1 MATNLDFQ
9 TVKNI
14 KSAGRYTDAL
24 VKGLHIWVKSNES
37 KYWIFRYTIGGK
49 QQNVS
54 LGAFPAVSIAN
65 ARIKAQHARE
75 LLNNGINPKQEK
87 QTQKEELALTI
98 SRSVTFAEFALATI
112 NSKRIEW
119 SNEKHAAQWEY
130 SLREYAF
137 PVIGSKQLHAID
149 MEDILKILVPIWE
162 TKTETAMR
170 LRGRLEWILAAAT
183 TRKLREGLNP
193 AIWRG
198 LLQTILPAPKRF
210 QKVKHHEALPYKD
223 LPAFIAVLR
232 ETDGIAALALE
243 FLILNANRSSE
254 VTDALRSEVSVDTWT
269 IPSERMKGRVEHKIP
284 LCQRSLDILSIAQSM
299 DCDSQYLFSKK
310 GKKLS
315 NMAMPML
322 LRRTGLHVTV
332 HGFRSTFRDW
342 VAEETDHSSEV
353 AEKALAHT
361 IRNQV
366 EAAYRRGN
374 LFERR
379 SNLMRDWAEFCGSA
393 VLPNAVIIK
402 VD

>member
-193 AIWRG
+193 AIWPRWP
-198 LLQTILPAPKRF
+198 LQTPP
-210 QKVKHHEALPYKD
+210 P
-223 LPAFIAVLR
+223 
-232 ETDGIAALALE
+232 LAGQ
-243 FLILNANRSSE
+243 
-254 VTDALRSEVSVDTWT
+254 T
-269 IPSERMKGRVEHKIP
+269 PPGRMG
-284 LCQRSLDILSIAQSM
+284 
-299 DCDSQYLFSKK
+299 
-310 GKKLS
+310 
-315 NMAMPML
+315 
-322 LRRTGLHVTV
+322 
-332 HGFRSTFRDW
+332 
-342 VAEETDHSSEV
+342 
-353 AEKALAHT
+353 
-361 IRNQV
+361 
-366 EAAYRRGN
+366 
-374 LFERR
+374 
-379 SNLMRDWAEFCGSA
+379 
-393 VLPNAVIIK
+393 
-402 VD
+402 